1 MHHVGKRL
9 TFVLLLCLF
18 PGAAMAQSAW
28 PADPLSELVQSL
40 SSSAVQPSRGQ
51 EAWVEDRAIQS
62 APRRAPERPRH
73 RPKADTTRTIR
84 AKAEITVVNEDQVI
98 VRLTRSGIGRMNGAA
113 VRH

>member
-1 MHHVGKRL
+1 MRDVGKRL
-9 TFVLLLCLF
+9 TFVLLVSLL

-40 SSSAVQPSRGQ
+40 SSSTVQPSRGQ
-51 EAWVEDRAIQS
+51 ETWVEDRAVQS
-62 APRRAPERPRH
+62 APRRTPERPHR

-84 AKAEITVVNEDQVI
+84 ATAEITVVNEDQVI
-98 VRLTRSGIGRMNGAA
+98 VRLTRRGIGRMNGAA